1 MTKKLISIVLSFCMI
16 MSCFAIGGVTA
27 SAAETSGNVSASAD
41 GSQYAQ
47 DTIQGSN
54 VLHCFNWTYNNIR
67 ANLADIAE
75 AGYTAVQT
83 SPVQQAKD
91 YSPSYTTLG
100 GEWWK
105 LYQPLTLSVAASGTS
120 YLGSPNELRMLCQ
133 EADEYGIKIIADIV
147 ANHVANNGTEGG
159 GYDLVHHDVEED
171 LQDESYYHTSKDY
184 ISDANRRTMTQNH
197 MKMPDLNTGDDYIQE
212 RVLGLLKECV
222 DLGVDGFRFDAAKH
236 IELPTDDASFASDFW
251 PTVINGIKDYKS
263 DVFVYGEILGSAGT
277 DISNYTQYINITDD
291 SVSNN
296 ARGAVYTSSP
306 SASRLADY
314 NYGKGAG
321 DSKSVVWVESHDT
334 YMDGSSSGMTS
345 AQIMNTWAILG
356 ARANSTALYLARPN
370 ATMGAASSDTTWKNT
385 AVAEVNKFKNFF
397 NGSSEYMASSG
408 NVAYVE
414 RGTQGVVLSKLNG
427 AGSVSVPSHQIASGT
442 YVDQVSGN
450 TFTVSGGTISGQVG
464 ETGVAVVY
472 NPEDEIEE
480 TTTPSGNITVLFTDA
495 LNWGAANVYYWNNG
509 PEWPGTAMTLK
520 ETNSYGQKVYQ
531 ATIPANVTGII
542 FNGGGNQTVDITTG
556 IVNGAQWY
564 TLDEKEGNNYK
575 VGYVGGNTNETT
587 APVSVTPTTAPVTV
601 PGSDITV
608 LFTDVLNW
616 GSPNVYYWDN
626 GPDWPGKAMTFKE
639 TNDYG
644 QKVYQASVPRTAT
657 GLIFNGG
664 GNQTVDI
671 TTGIVDGAQWYTLDE
686 KEGNNYKVGY
696 VEVHTDDTTAPVTKP
711 TTNDTTAPVE
721 TIKVYFTDALNWG
734 SPTVYYWND
743 GPAWPG
749 TAMTFAETND
759 YGENVYTATIPSNAE
774 GIIFSGNGNQTVD
787 ITDNIKNGSQWYT
800 INEKDGT
807 NYKVKY
813 VTVGGD
819 DEPTT
824 TVNPGTKSYCLFG
837 FINGANYACEENN
850 SQPSTYVFANGTLKA
865 TFNETSYVAVKTTD
879 NADWY
884 MTQGY
889 PGDDATTATLYST
902 SVTGE
907 NSDKLRVPGGVEVT
921 FTLKDNGNGSFTL
934 SYTTGSVQPTTK
946 GDETTTTVKPSGT
959 ITVLFTDALNWGA
972 ANVYYWDN
980 GPAWPGTAMTFKETN
995 DYGQKVYQAT
1005 IPANV
1010 SGVIFNGNGNQTVD
1024 ITTNILNGSQWYT
1037 LDEKEGN
1044 NYKVGYVEGSGSG
1057 SVQPTTKGDET
1068 TTTVKPSGTITVL
1081 FTDALNWGAANV
1093 YYWDNGPAWPGTAMT
1108 FKETNDYGQKVYQA
1122 TIPANAEGLIFNGNG
1137 NQTVDIKTNILN
1149 GSQWYTVDEKEGNNY
1164 KVGYVEGSGSGSVQP
1179 TTKGDETTTTV
1190 KPSGTITVL
1199 FTDALNWGA
1208 ANVYYWDNGPAW
1220 PGTAMTVKETNDY
1233 GQKVYQATIPAN
1245 VSGLIFNGN
1254 GNQTVDITTNILNG
1268 SQWYTLDEKEG
1279 NNYKVG
1285 YVEGSGKVEPT
1296 TVAPTTVA
1304 PTTVEPTTVA
1314 PTTVEP
1320 TTAPVSDE
1328 AVDRDGTLIVGD
1340 DFTLMLNTASST
1352 NVVGEIYLPAGQ
1364 YKFRVQKDRTL
1375 MGYNA
1380 TVNDKTTKG
1389 LTFNPKFK
1397 AQTTLV
1403 ATGGTYKFQFSNT
1416 ANALVIYHVDSEVP
1430 DAHLTGDLHTILK
1443 PVLGKEGLIASGS
1456 MYIAPGQYKF
1466 KVVNGETE
1474 CGYGTT
1480 VNDKTADGKML
1491 SINPKYQASLTLN
1504 ATGGMYTF
1512 TLYTQTN
1519 KLKIAYVND
1528 SAESKTDVH
1537 VAGDFNLVL
1546 NDNDGES
1553 DIATGTVTL
1562 AAGTYGFKV
1571 YNYGVVY
1578 TIGETINDSASKNL
1592 KNFYTKPL
1600 TLNAK
1605 GGTYSFTFNKTTGKL
1620 TVEKK

>member
-1 MTKKLISIVLSFCMI
+1 MARKLISMVLALCMI
-16 MSCFAIGGVTA
+16 MSCFALSGISA
-27 SAAETSGNVSASAD
+27 SAATATDTAAAGDTITVYFTDALNWGTANVYYWNDGPAWPGTAMTVKETNDYGQKVYQATIPASAEGLIFNGNGNQTVD
-41 GSQYAQ
+41 ITTNILNGSQWYTLDQ
-47 DTIQGSN
+47 KEGNNYKVGYVEGS
-54 VLHCFNWTYNNIR
+54 
-67 ANLADIAE
+67 
-75 AGYTAVQT
+75 
-83 SPVQQAKD
+83 
-91 YSPSYTTLG
+91 
-100 GEWWK
+100 
-105 LYQPLTLSVAASGTS
+105 
-120 YLGSPNELRMLCQ
+120 
-133 EADEYGIKIIADIV
+133 
-147 ANHVANNGTEGG
+147 
-159 GYDLVHHDVEED
+159 
-171 LQDESYYHTSKDY
+171 
-184 ISDANRRTMTQNH
+184 
-197 MKMPDLNTGDDYIQE
+197 
-212 RVLGLLKECV
+212 
-222 DLGVDGFRFDAAKH
+222 
-236 IELPTDDASFASDFW
+236 
-251 PTVINGIKDYKS
+251 
-263 DVFVYGEILGSAGT
+263 
-277 DISNYTQYINITDD
+277 
-291 SVSNN
+291 
-296 ARGAVYTSSP
+296 
-306 SASRLADY
+306 
-314 NYGKGAG
+314 
-321 DSKSVVWVESHDT
+321 
-334 YMDGSSSGMTS
+334 GSSSTQEPTETTAPQDTS
-345 AQIMNTWAILG
+345 KHMYVSLG
-356 ARANSTALYLARPN
+356 AMPATNQYGCWTWNDGEDGVFAYVQKFQYVTLRENAIIVTFDRAGIDMTWDNVVDQTVDFKVESGKHVEAISEKEGDKYKVKITDGTHEDPTEAPSTAAPTEAP
-370 ATMGAASSDTTWKNT
+370 ATSPSSDT
-385 AVAEVNKFKNFF
+385 
-397 NGSSEYMASSG
+397 
-408 NVAYVE
+408 
-414 RGTQGVVLSKLNG
+414 
-427 AGSVSVPSHQIASGT
+427 
-442 YVDQVSGN
+442 
-450 TFTVSGGTISGQVG
+450 
-464 ETGVAVVY
+464 
-472 NPEDEIEE
+472 
-480 TTTPSGNITVLFTDA
+480 ITVLFTDA
-495 LNWGAANVYYWNNG
+495 LNWGAANVYYWNDG
-509 PEWPGTAMTLK
+509 PAWPGTAMTVK
-520 ETNSYGQKVYQ
+520 ETNDYGQKVYQ
-531 ATIPANVTGII
+531 ATIPANVSGLI
-542 FNGGGNQTVDITTG
+542 FNGNGNQTVDITTN
-556 IVNGAQWY
+556 ILNG
-564 TLDEKEGNNYK
+564 
-575 VGYVGGNTNETT
+575 
-587 APVSVTPTTAPVTV
+587 S
-601 PGSDITV
+601 
-608 LFTDVLNW
+608 
-616 GSPNVYYWDN
+616 
-626 GPDWPGKAMTFKE
+626 
-639 TNDYG
+639 
-644 QKVYQASVPRTAT
+644 
-657 GLIFNGG
+657 
-664 GNQTVDI
+664 
-671 TTGIVDGAQWYTLDE
+671 QWYTLDE

-696 VEVHTDDTTAPVTKP
+696 VEGSGSATQGGDTQETTVAGGDTTE
-711 TTNDTTAPVE
+711 TTAAPAPSG
-721 TIKVYFTDALNWG
+721 TITVLFTDALNWG
-734 SPTVYYWND
+734 AANVYYWDN

-749 TAMTFAETND
+749 TAMTVKETND
-759 YGENVYTATIPSNAE
+759 YGQKVYQATIPANVS
-774 GIIFSGNGNQTVD
+774 GLIFNGNGNQTVD
-787 ITDNIKNGSQWYT
+787 ITTNILNGSQWYT
-800 INEKDGT
+800 LDEKEGN
-807 NYKVKY
+807 NYKVGY
-813 VTVGGD
+813 VEGSGSATQGGD
-819 DEPTT
+819 TQET
-824 TVNPGTKSYCLFG
+824 TVAGGDTTETTAAPAPSGTITVLFTDALNWGAANVYYWDNGPAWPGTAMTVKETNDYGQKVYQATIPANVSGVIFNGNGNQTVDITTNILNGSQWYTVDEKEGNNYKVGYVEGSGSGSSQGGDTQETTIVTPDGKTYCLFG

-850 SQPSTYVFANGTLKA
+850 SQPSAYVFANGTVKA

-879 NADWY
+879 NANWY

-889 PGDDATTATLYST
+889 PGDEATSATLYST

-972 ANVYYWDN
+972 ANVYYWND
-980 GPAWPGTAMTFKETN
+980 GPAWPGTAMTVKETN

-1010 SGVIFNGNGNQTVD
+1010 
-1024 ITTNILNGSQWYT
+1024 
-1037 LDEKEGN
+1037 
-1044 NYKVGYVEGSGSG
+1044 
-1057 SVQPTTKGDET
+1057 
-1068 TTTVKPSGTITVL
+1068 
-1081 FTDALNWGAANV
+1081 
-1093 YYWDNGPAWPGTAMT
+1093 
-1108 FKETNDYGQKVYQA
+1108 
-1122 TIPANAEGLIFNGNG
+1122 EGLIFNGNG

-1245 VSGLIFNGN
+1245 VEGLIFNGN
-1254 GNQTVDITTNILNG
+1254 GNQTVDIKTNILNG
-1268 SQWYTLDEKEG
+1268 SQWYTVDEKEG

-1296 TVAPTTVA
+1296 TVAPTTVEPTTVETTTVA

-1314 PTTVEP
+1314 PTTV
-1320 TTAPVSDE
+1320 PVSDE